1 MQKVSVS
8 MNDAENPEGE
18 RLQKVLSRAGVASRR
33 RVEWL
38 MAEGRVSVNGSVAI
52 EMGMRVHSQ
61 TDVVSVDGKVI
72 SLKVEARYV
81 MLHKPVGVVSS
92 LADEQGRP
100 DLGAYLDDIGERVFN
115 VGRLDIDTSG
125 LLMLTN
131 DGEATHRLA
140 HPSFEVD
147 KVYTATVAGSLTPA
161 GITQLLAGVE
171 LEDGVAKADKA
182 KLIGEPSR
190 GSSIVEIVLHS
201 GKNRVV
207 RRMLKAIGHPVK
219 DLHRRQFG
227 PLHLGGLKAGAW
239 RDLTRVEVT
248 NLLTL
253 AYRDSVLIKELGDDS
268 EE

>member
-1 MQKVSVS
+1 

-38 MAEGRVSVNGSVAI
+38 MAEGRVSVNGSIAT
-52 EMGMRVHSQ
+52 EMGMRIHSQ

-161 GITQLLAGVE
+161 GITQLLAGWSLKTVLRKPIRPNSLVNHHE
-171 LEDGVAKADKA
+171 GPAL
-182 KLIGEPSR
+182 SR
-190 GSSIVEIVLHS
+190 LSCIRGKTGSCAVCS
-201 GKNRVV
+201 KR
-207 RRMLKAIGHPVK
+207 
-219 DLHRRQFG
+219 
-227 PLHLGGLKAGAW
+227 
-239 RDLTRVEVT
+239 
-248 NLLTL
+248 
-253 AYRDSVLIKELGDDS
+253 
-268 EE
+268 